1 MSAIS
6 LSRLHRGVNRLVH
19 WLAPAECLLCRAP
32 HTNTRAICA
41 DCEARLSRNT
51 HSCHRCALPHL
62 PSALCR
68 GCRYAPP
75 HFETT
80 HAPYLMRTGIRDLIH
95 QWKFQ
100 NRPHLST
107 LLASLFVEATFGE
120 ATRLSTTGLGCS
132 ASAGPTVLV
141 PIPTQWRRQVQRGF
155 DHTWV
160 LAHGLKSQ
168 HYPSLMVRPWL
179 RNRGP
184 RKAQHLLD
192 RATRW
197 QDATDRF
204 TADSKLAGHRVILVD
219 DVMTT
224 GATARAAA
232 RVCREAGAQSVD
244 VWCLAR
250 TPAPIT
256 AR

>member
-1 MSAIS
+1 MSAAS
-6 LSRLHRGVNRLVH
+6 LRGLRRGIGRMIH

-32 HTNTRAICA
+32 HGNTRAICA
-41 DCEARLSRNT
+41 DCEAGLSRNT
-51 HSCHRCALPHL
+51 HSCHRCALPQL
-62 PSALCR
+62 PDALCR
-68 GCRYAPP
+68 DCKHAPP

-100 NRPHLST
+100 NRPHLSALLALLFSEATSLGADCSMRWGASLTPT
-107 LLASLFVEATFGE
+107 LL
-120 ATRLSTTGLGCS
+120 
-132 ASAGPTVLV
+132 V
-141 PIPTQWRRQVQRGF
+141 PVPTQWRRQVQRGF

-160 LAHGLKSQ
+160 LAQALKSQ
-168 HYPSLMVRPWL
+168 HYPGLIVRPWV
-179 RNRGP
+179 RNRRHRP
-184 RKAQHLLD
+184 AQHSLD

-197 QDATDRF
+197 QDANDRF
-204 TADSKLAGHRVILVD
+204 AANRKLAGHRVILVD

-224 GATARAAA
+224 GATVRAAA

-250 TPAPIT
+250 TPTPTT